1 MRQVLDGY
9 FAQHPRVRGYVLDD
23 EGAVRQ
29 HVTVFVGESTIH
41 DRRTLSD
48 PVGPGQEVVVMQA
61 LAGGAL

>member
-1 MRQVLDGY
+1 
-9 FAQHPRVRGYVLDD
+9 VRGYVLDD